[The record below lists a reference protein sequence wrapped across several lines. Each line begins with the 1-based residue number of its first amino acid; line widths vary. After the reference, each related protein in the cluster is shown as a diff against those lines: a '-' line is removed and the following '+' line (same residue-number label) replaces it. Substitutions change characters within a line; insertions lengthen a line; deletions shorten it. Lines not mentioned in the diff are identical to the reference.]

1 MNVAFHVGDEYVKTR
16 FGEVARRQPD
26 RAHSAQGFTPSS
38 HPRSEAAIETDEARR
53 PGGGSRYFESDDW
66 WRQMTNRAI
75 QLGLALA
82 WALASTPSLASAED
96 APAAA
101 EAEAGAEPSQSAPRK
116 FERAE
121 REQLGSDEEARAS
134 QQRIDAFDDATLKM
148 LSEYRRAVADAE
160 SYDTYATQLEAQVK
174 AQDEEKNSINQQLL
188 EVETTS
194 REVLPLMQR
203 MLSTLTQFV
212 EYDVPFLAEERRR
225 RVAML
230 QEMMT
235 RADVTLSEKYR
246 RILEAYQVEMD
257 YGSTIEAYEATLGA
271 DDGARTVQYL
281 RIGRVAL
288 LYQTLDGKET
298 GFWDADVGKWVI
310 GNDYGHAFKEGIAVA
325 KKLRAPE
332 MLIVPLPAPMK
343 AKS

>member
-1 MNVAFHVGDEYVKTR
+1 
-16 FGEVARRQPD
+16 
-26 RAHSAQGFTPSS
+26 
-38 HPRSEAAIETDEARR
+38 
-53 PGGGSRYFESDDW
+53 
-66 WRQMTNRAI
+66 MTNRAI

-82 WALASTPSLASAED
+82 WALASTPNGATAED
-96 APAAA
+96 APAASPPAA
-101 EAEAGAEPSQSAPRK
+101 EADAEPAQSPPRK

-121 REQLGSDEEARAS
+121 REQLGSDEEARVS
-134 QQRIDAFDDATLKM
+134 QQRIDALDDDTLKM
-148 LSEYRRAVADAE
+148 LSEYRRAIADAE
-160 SYDTYATQLEAQVK
+160 SYDTYATQLEAQVQ
-174 AQDEEKNSINQQLL
+174 AQDEEKTSIDQQLL

-203 MLSTLTQFV
+203 MLATLAQFV
-212 EYDVPFLAEERRR
+212 AFDVPFLAEERSR
-225 RVAML
+225 RVSAL
-230 QEMMT
+230 EEMMT

-257 YGSTIEAYEATLGA
+257 YGSTIEAYEAKLGA
-271 DDGARTVQYL
+271 GDDARTVQFL

-298 GFWDADVGKWVI
+298 GFWDADAGSWVVAT
-310 GNDYGHAFKEGIAVA
+310 DYGHAFKEGIAVA